1 MWDSISEKHG
11 TFLPN
16 CNTVCNL
23 DDHSTIHF
31 SLYLLQAFQEE
42 FEKKEKEIA
51 SLNEKYT
58 ELERLKIGCRDTE
71 DTVTVINGKWQDV
84 CGQFQHF
91 QKGSKEKT
99 LPDSKMVRSV

>member
-1 MWDSISEKHG
+1 MWASISEKHG
-11 TFLPN
+11 TFLPYYN
-16 CNTVCNL
+16 TACNQ
-23 DDHSTIHF
+23 DEDSSIHP

-58 ELERLKIGCRDTE
+58 ELERLEIGCRDIE
-71 DTVTVINGKWQDV
+71 DTITVINGKWQDV

-99 LPDSKMVRSV
+99 LPDNKMVRSV

>member
-1 MWDSISEKHG
+1 M
-11 TFLPN
+11 PN
-16 CNTVCNL
+16 YNTACNL

-31 SLYLLQAFQEE
+31 SLYVLQAFQEE

-51 SLNEKYT
+51 SLNEKYA
-58 ELERLKIGCRDTE
+58 ELERWEIGCRDTE
-71 DTVTVINGKWQDV
+71 DTITVINGKWQDV

-99 LPDSKMVRSV
+99 LPDSKMVCSV